1 MNLSSEIA
9 FTAPPS
15 FQPDGSKSLTWQSPS
30 NIALV
35 KYWGKHGIQLPDN
48 PSLSLTLK
56 NSVTVMELTAVAS
69 KPGQG
74 ILSAFYFENQ
84 LNTAFAERFGTFI
97 QSLHPIIPFLA
108 DLDIVIKSH
117 NTFPHSAGIASSAS
131 GFSALALCICTL
143 QQLYLEIPLD
153 EKQFLQTASRIARLG
168 SGSACR
174 SVYPGYGAW
183 GKTPIFTG
191 SDDEWAISVNDD
203 IHSGF
208 EDLGDAVLLVSTF
221 PKAVSSSRGHALMQH
236 HPYRDARVAQAS
248 SNLQLLANSLRQGDW
263 DTFIRIT
270 ENEALSL
277 HALMMSSSPGF
288 IMMNQHTIDI
298 IHRIRDFRQHAST
311 PICFTLDA
319 GPNVHLLYRKSDKS
333 EIKHFIETELLAFC
347 EDGRWIDDEAGNG
360 PKRLN

>member
-1 MNLSSEIA
+1 MSLSSEIA
-9 FTAPPS
+9 FTAAPIS
-15 FQPDGSKSLTWQSPS
+15 QPDGSIRVTWQSPS

-35 KYWGKHGIQLPDN
+35 KYWGKHGIQLPAN

-56 NSVTVMELTAVAS
+56 HSATIMELTAIAS

-74 ILSAFYFENQ
+74 KLSAFYFENQ
-84 LNTAFAERFGTFI
+84 LNAAFAERFGSFI
-97 QSLHPIIPFLA
+97 RSLHTIFPFLA
-108 DLDIVIKSH
+108 NLDIIIKSH

-131 GFSALALCICTL
+131 GFSALALCICSL
-143 QQLYLEIPLD
+143 QQLYLQIPLN

-174 SVYPGYGAW
+174 SIYPGYGVW
-183 GKTPIFTG
+183 GKTQVFTE
-191 SDDEWAISVNDD
+191 SDDEWAIAINNN

-208 EDLGDAVLLVSTF
+208 RDICDAVLLVSTQ
-221 PKAVSSSRGHALMQH
+221 PKTVSSSQGHNLMQH
-236 HPYRDARVAQAS
+236 HPYREARVAQAL
-248 SNLQLLANSLRQGDW
+248 SNLKLLANSLQRGDW
-263 DTFIRIT
+263 NTFIRIT

-277 HALMMSSSPGF
+277 QALMMSSSPGF
-288 IMMNQHTIDI
+288 ILMNPRTIDI
-298 IHRIRDFRQHAST
+298 IHQIRDYRQHTST

-319 GPNVHLLYRKSDKS
+319 GPNVHLLYRNKDKH
-333 EIKHFIETELLAFC
+333 EVKHFIETELLSFC